1 MAGERR
7 VNILLVPSSVTASE
21 QEHAQFLTSFLVNET
36 LAIDAGCLGLYR
48 TPREQARVRHVL
60 ISHTHLDHLA
70 SLPAFL
76 ENAFEGG
83 GSPVTVH
90 GTEAVLD
97 CLRRDLFND
106 RLWADFVSLSRGDA
120 RFLQLSPL
128 EPGRT
133 VSLEGLRITPVE
145 VDHLVPTVG
154 FVIEEDGAAVVIS
167 SDTGPTEALW
177 ERANRT
183 ANLKAVFLEATFPDA
198 LAELARVSKHLT
210 PATFAREVA
219 KLARPVRVIAVHL
232 KPRYRDEVVRELEAL
247 GLPGVEVGRFG
258 RPYEF

>member
-1 MAGERR
+1 
-7 VNILLVPSSVTASE
+7 VKILLVPSSVTASE
-21 QEHAQFLTSFLVNET
+21 QEHVQFLTSLLVNET
-36 LAIDAGCLGLYR
+36 LAIDAGCLGLHR

-60 ISHTHLDHLA
+60 ISHSHIDHLA
-70 SLPAFL
+70 SLPVFL
-76 ENAFEGG
+76 ENVFDGG
-83 GSPVTVH
+83 GAPVTLH

-106 RLWADFVSLSRGDA
+106 RLWADFVSLSRGETKL
-120 RFLQLSPL
+120 LQLALL
-128 EPGRT
+128 EPGKT

-145 VDHLVPTVG
+145 VDHVVPTVG
-154 FVIEEDGAAVVIS
+154 FVLEDDGAAVVIS
-167 SDTGPTEALW
+167 SDTAPTEALW
-177 ERANRT
+177 EHANRT
-183 ANLKAVFLEATFPDA
+183 PNLKAVFLELTFPDA
-198 LAELARVSKHLT
+198 LAGLARVSMHLT

-247 GLPGVEVGRFG
+247 GLAGVEIGRSG